1 MASAGARA
9 LTQGGVLVPVPTP
22 SQPTT
27 GRAGCVS
34 DYDNKGGAASK
45 GSGLALFGSKR
56 GSAEAALPPECSQ
69 PAPWKGADKRF
80 AKFMKKAGGAL
91 TGRSGGDASGA
102 HSSRPTLEMKRKPLH
117 PTLWLKVPRAVAS
130 TTLVLREG
138 AALDSTVI
146 GNLLP
151 GSEIF
156 VMEKV
161 RGPDGSLRAL
171 VADTPMIAKPPLG
184 WVTAMKDGVELLD
197 DVEYDSAMPTIDGAT
212 GFFTSQS
219 RPAAAPLL
227 SPHGSD
233 AAGSP
238 RGSPRSLR
246 DGAAH
251 AKLSERAEAENDD
264 APKASGRKSSPTPRG
279 RAARVRE
286 AVQQGGAWGGG
297 SEVML

>member
-1 MASAGARA
+1 
-9 LTQGGVLVPVPTP
+9 
-22 SQPTT
+22 
-27 GRAGCVS
+27 
-34 DYDNKGGAASK
+34 
-45 GSGLALFGSKR
+45 
-56 GSAEAALPPECSQ
+56 
-69 PAPWKGADKRF
+69 
-80 AKFMKKAGGAL
+80 
-91 TGRSGGDASGA
+91 
-102 HSSRPTLEMKRKPLH
+102 MKRKPLH

-161 RGPDGSLRAL
+161 AGPDGSLRAL

-233 AAGSP
+233 AG
-238 RGSPRSLR
+238 GSPRSRSGSPRLLM

-251 AKLSERAEAENDD
+251 AKLSDSARGGGDD
-264 APKASGRKSSPTPRG
+264 APKASGRKGSPTPRL

-297 SEVML
+297 TEVML